1 MEEIIIDLDVRPADR
16 WNQLDSYGKEIDELL
31 GYYLEDLGDVSFF
44 TEAIEFYK
52 QEYVPKEYLEEI
64 AGVRKFCNFTE
75 NQILITNL
83 YYDALK
89 FVFGCTSF
97 SYLNHAENIHARNL
111 DWWSER
117 NALKAHSKVFH
128 FKKANEIIY
137 SSVGWPG
144 FIGILS
150 GMRASSYSIT
160 LNAVLSSEGP
170 NMAPP
175 VTLLIRQVL
184 EFEQDY
190 DSAVRKLC
198 QTPIASDC
206 LLMIVGKE
214 PGQACVIERT
224 PTKFAIRNPE
234 NNQLIVTNDYKILN
248 GANLSN
254 DILQDTSCGRYDKV
268 KELLSKHPPQNEK
281 DYFEILSNEGVK
293 MNITV
298 QQMVFNLTK
307 NKIIL
312 K

>member
-1 MEEIIIDLDVRPADR
+1 MEEIIIDLDLHPAKR
-16 WNQLDSYGKEIDELL
+16 WDQLGNYHKEIDELL

-44 TEAIEFYK
+44 EEAIDFYK
-52 QEYVPKEYLEEI
+52 QEYVPSEYLEEI
-64 AGVRKFCNFTE
+64 AGVRNFCNFTD

-97 SYLNHAENIHARNL
+97 SYLNQAENIHARNL
-111 DWWSER
+111 DWWSEKD
-117 NALKAHSKVFH
+117 ALKAYSRVFH

-150 GMRASSYSIT
+150 GMRANSFSIT

-170 NMAPP
+170 NMALP

-184 EFEQDY
+184 EFEPDY

-198 QTPIASDC
+198 ETPIASDC

-214 PGQACVIERT
+214 PNQACVIERT
-224 PTKFAIRNPE
+224 PTKFAVRKPE

-248 GANLSN
+248 GAKLSN
-254 DILQDTSCGRYDKV
+254 DILQDTSCGRYDQV
-268 KELLSKHPPQNEK
+268 QELLCDNPPGDEK
-281 DYFEILSNEGVK
+281 DYFEILSDANVK

-298 QQMVFNLTK
+298 QQMVFNITK
-307 NKIIL
+307 NKIML